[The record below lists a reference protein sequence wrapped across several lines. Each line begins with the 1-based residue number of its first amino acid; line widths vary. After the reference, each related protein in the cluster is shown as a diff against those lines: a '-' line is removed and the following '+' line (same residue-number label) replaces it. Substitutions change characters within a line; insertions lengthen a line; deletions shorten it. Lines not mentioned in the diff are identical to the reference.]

1 MEIISKL
8 RSKTIHISSL
18 LNRYFDRL
26 RLSAC
31 DLKVSYHNP
40 CHLKIQD
47 DPQSSFQ
54 LLTRIE
60 GMSVQDLNSH
70 CCGMAGS
77 WGLTADHYD
86 LSRKIG
92 SEMIAGLNNSDSVA
106 GVTDC
111 PTCRM
116 QMEHLSDKDIMHPIE
131 VVAKCLAF

>member
-1 MEIISKL
+1 MVVMQYEIPWE
-8 RSKTIHISSL
+8 TIQTVIDMAAEMGIPVL
-18 LNRYFDRL
+18 WNVAPAREFDRTYVSRVKWL
-26 RLSAC
+26 VLNEVEAGFLS
-31 DLKVSYHNP
+31 
-40 CHLKIQD
+40 
-47 DPQSSFQ
+47 
-54 LLTRIE
+54 